1 MIFRK
6 LWFVLLIFI
15 SSLISVNGQD
25 PVFSQITSQP
35 LLANPAFAGLH
46 SGEIRASLQFK
57 TQSDLPSLSYKNQL
71 SAFGI
76 DTRYKAGRQ
85 DFWTL
90 QGLISSFKI
99 GDPSFVHQKVSLGG
113 GYLKL
118 LKAGRYGKGT
128 QYLSLAFQV
137 GLEQTSLASNTW
149 FSNQYDSNIGG
160 VNTSLPSGEPNGITY
175 SSSYVPDVNAGVL
188 WSNSWSKNT
197 GIYAGVSMFHINE
210 PKTGFIPNADTR
222 LERKTTLIAGGE
234 WFLTENTH
242 ILPVIYYL
250 VQGPHQRISLG
261 TPFRFNPRDWNDQA
275 LRAGLWLHGNQSDN
289 GKWFFGEITFQT
301 VFELKNIQLGLAYSI
316 GQKPLQTSSFSRNSF
331 EINFTWIKPADYKKK
346 ITCPRI

>member
-1 MIFRK
+1 MIFERTT
-6 LWFVLLIFI
+6 LFLLLFI
-15 SSLISVNGQD
+15 SSLTSVSGQD
-25 PVFSQITSQP
+25 PVFSQITSHP
-35 LLANPAFAGLH
+35 LLANPAFAGLYN
-46 SGEIRASLQFK
+46 GEIRASIQFK
-57 TQSDLPSLSYKNQL
+57 SQSDLPSLSYKNQQ

-76 DTRYKAGRQ
+76 DTRYKAGSQ

-99 GDPSFVHQKVSLGG
+99 GDPSFVNQKVSLGG

-128 QYLSLAFQV
+128 QYLSFAFQV
-137 GLEQTSLASNTW
+137 GLQQTLLSSNTW
-149 FSNQYDSNIGG
+149 FSNQYDPNIGG
-160 VNTSLPSGEPNGITY
+160 VNTTLPSGEPNGAKY
-175 SSSYVPDVNAGVL
+175 SSSFSPDLNAGVI

-222 LERKTTLIAGGE
+222 IERKTTLIAGGE
-234 WFLTENTH
+234 WTLSENIH
-242 ILPVIYYL
+242 VLPVIYYHL
-250 VQGPHQRISLG
+250 QAQHQRISLG
-261 TPFRFNPRDWNDQA
+261 TPFRFNPREWNDQA
-275 LRAGLWLHGNQSDN
+275 LRAGIWIHGNQSDN

-301 VFELKNIQLGLAYSI
+301 IFELKNIQLGLAYSI

>member
-1 MIFRK
+1 MIIERTTFA
-6 LWFVLLIFI
+6 LLLYFSSIFQ
-15 SSLISVNGQD
+15 VNGQD

-46 SGEIRASLQFK
+46 TGEVRASIQFK
-57 TQSDLPSLSYKNQL
+57 KQSELTTSSYKNQL

-76 DTRYKAGRQ
+76 DTRYKAGSK

-128 QYLSLAFQV
+128 QYLSLAFQF
-137 GLEQTSLASNTW
+137 GLEQTFLASNTW
-149 FSNQYDSNIGG
+149 FSNQYDTNLGT
-160 VNTSLPSGEPNGITY
+160 VNTTLPSGEPTGVTY
-175 SSSYVPDVNAGVL
+175 ASFLIPDLNAGVL

-197 GIYAGVSMFHINE
+197 GIYAGVSLFHINE

-234 WFLTENTH
+234 WSLTENTH
-242 ILPVIYYL
+242 ILPVFYYL

-261 TPFRFNPRDWNDQA
+261 TPLRFNPRAWNDQA
-275 LRAGLWLHGNQSDN
+275 LRAGIWLHGNQSDN

-301 VFELKNIQLGLAYSI
+301 IFELKNIQLGLAYAI
-316 GQKPLQTSSFSRNSF
+316 GQKPIQTSSFSRNSF

-346 ITCPRI
+346 IICPRI

>member
-1 MIFRK
+1 M
-6 LWFVLLIFI
+6 
-15 SSLISVNGQD
+15 
-25 PVFSQITSQP
+25 
-35 LLANPAFAGLH
+35 
-46 SGEIRASLQFK
+46 
-57 TQSDLPSLSYKNQL
+57 
-71 SAFGI
+71 
-76 DTRYKAGRQ
+76 
-85 DFWTL
+85 
-90 QGLISSFKI
+90 
-99 GDPSFVHQKVSLGG
+99 
-113 GYLKL
+113 
-118 LKAGRYGKGT
+118 
-128 QYLSLAFQV
+128 
-137 GLEQTSLASNTW
+137 NTA
-149 FSNQYDSNIGG
+149 
-160 VNTSLPSGEPNGITY
+160 LPSGEPNVISY

-197 GIYAGVSMFHINE
+197 GIYAGVSLFHINE
-210 PKTGFIPNADTR
+210 PKMGFLPNADNR
-222 LERKTTLIAGGE
+222 LERKTTLIGGGE
-234 WFLTENTH
+234 WSLTENTH

-301 VFELKNIQLGLAYSI
+301 IFELKNIQLGLAYSI